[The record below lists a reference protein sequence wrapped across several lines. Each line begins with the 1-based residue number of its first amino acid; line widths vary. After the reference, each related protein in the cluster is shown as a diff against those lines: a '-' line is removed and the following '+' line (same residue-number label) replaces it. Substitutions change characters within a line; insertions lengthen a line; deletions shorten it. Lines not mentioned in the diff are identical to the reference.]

1 MRNLLL
7 GTAAVLTLVS
17 AVGAGSAAAGGWATV
32 GLSSLPTKGGGTSWD
47 VEVTVLRHG
56 RTPTA
61 GAAPA
66 VIIREADGGKAI
78 RFPARPTGKTGVY
91 AARVEFP
98 SAGT

>member
-1 MRNLLL
+1 MRKLLL
-7 GTAAVLTLVS
+7 GMAAVLTLV
-17 AVGAGSAAAGGWATV
+17 AMGAGSARAGGWATV
-32 GLSSLPTKGGGTSWD
+32 GLSSLPPKGGGTSWD